1 MYGKKTAAGGLFGA
15 DRPGTAS
22 ASRTGT
28 RSALDIPVEA
38 TGLPRVEVTGRH
50 EVRMENHKGIL
61 AYGREEIIVSGGKLL
76 IKVKGDGLELKAM
89 NGDELLIT
97 GTVTAVE
104 LE

>member
-1 MYGKKTAAGGLFGA
+1 MGKRPRREGFLERTAQVFDL
-15 DRPGTAS
+15 PGE
-22 ASRTGT
+22 
-28 RSALDIPVEA
+28 VV
-38 TGLPRVEVTGRH
+38 GLPRVELTGRG
-50 EVRMENHKGIL
+50 ELRMENHRGIL

>member
-1 MYGKKTAAGGLFGA
+1 MEKRKKEGLLERTAQ
-15 DRPGTAS
+15 
-22 ASRTGT
+22 
-28 RSALDIPVEA
+28 ALDIPVEA

>member
-1 MYGKKTAAGGLFGA
+1 MERTAQ
-15 DRPGTAS
+15 
-22 ASRTGT
+22 
-28 RSALDIPVEA
+28 ALDIPVEA

-76 IKVKGDGLELKAM
+76 IKVKGDELELKAM